1 MRQYSDVSGSDAGG
15 EARMIYAENIFI
27 CIVVP
32 LLVSLLFIR
41 DKVRHFVVFLMLG
54 MSACL
59 LSAYISA
66 FLGSVNSAM
75 PEETSVFISPV
86 VEEIMKLIPVLFF
99 LLVFE
104 PDDESLIM
112 GAVAIG
118 IGFATFEN
126 CCFILSGSAESLT
139 YMLIRGLAVGVMHIV
154 CTVTVGYGLAFSQRE
169 GLIRASVPVG
179 LLAFAATFHG
189 LYNLLVSKPGIPS
202 YIGFVLPITVALVL
216 RKSMRQKMPG
226 GQE

>member
-1 MRQYSDVSGSDAGG
+1 
-15 EARMIYAENIFI
+15 MIYAENIFV

-41 DKVRHFVVFLMLG
+41 KNVRHFVIFLMLG
-54 MSACL
+54 MAACL

-66 FLGSVNSAM
+66 FLGSVKAAT

-86 VEEIMKLIPVLFF
+86 VEEIMKLIPIVFF

-104 PDDESLIM
+104 PDDENLALS
-112 GAVAIG
+112 AVAVG
-118 IGFATFEN
+118 VGFATFEN

-139 YMLIRGLAVGVMHIV
+139 YMLVRGFAVGVMHLV
-154 CTVTVGYGLAFSQRE
+154 CTVTVGYGLAFSRSE
-169 GLIRASVPVG
+169 GLIRAAVSVG

-189 LYNLLVSKPGIPS
+189 LYNLLVSRPGLPS
-202 YIGFVLPITVALVL
+202 YIGFVLPITAALVL
-216 RKSMRQKMPG
+216 RTFFRRKRTDEQG
-226 GQE
+226 

>member
-1 MRQYSDVSGSDAGG
+1 
-15 EARMIYAENIFI
+15 MIYAENIFI

-41 DKVRHFVVFLMLG
+41 RNERRFVIFLMLG
-54 MSACL
+54 MAACL

-66 FLGSVNSAM
+66 FLGSVKAAT
-75 PEETSVFISPV
+75 PQETSVFISPV
-86 VEEIMKLIPVLFF
+86 VEEIMKLIPVVFF

-104 PDDESLIM
+104 PDDESLTM

-139 YMLIRGLAVGVMHIV
+139 YMLVRGFAVGVMHLV
-154 CTVTVGYGLAFSQRE
+154 CTVTVGYGLALSQRE
-169 GLIRASVPVG
+169 GLVRSYVSVG

-189 LYNLLVSKPGIPS
+189 LYNLLVSKPGISS
-202 YIGFVLPITVALVL
+202 YIGFVLPISVAFAL
-216 RKSMRQKMPG
+216 RAFIRQRMPL
-226 GQE
+226 EKN

>member
-1 MRQYSDVSGSDAGG
+1 
-15 EARMIYAENIFI
+15 MIYAENIFI

-41 DKVRHFVVFLMLG
+41 KNVRCFVIFLMLG
-54 MSACL
+54 MATCL

-66 FLGSVNSAM
+66 FLGSVKAAA

-86 VEEIMKLIPVLFF
+86 VEEIMKLIPIVFF

-104 PDDESLIM
+104 PDEESLALS
-112 GAVAIG
+112 AVAIG

-139 YMLIRGLAVGVMHIV
+139 YMLVRGFAAGVMHLV
-154 CTVTVGYGLAFSQRE
+154 CTVTVGYGLAFSRSE
-169 GLIRASVPVG
+169 GLIRTSVSVG

-189 LYNLLVSKPGIPS
+189 LYNLLVSQPGLPS
-202 YIGFVLPITVALVL
+202 SVGFVLPITAALAL
-216 RKSMRQKMPG
+216 RAFIRRKRINEPD
-226 GQE
+226 

>member
-1 MRQYSDVSGSDAGG
+1 
-15 EARMIYAENIFI
+15 MIYAENIFI
-27 CIVVP
+27 CIEVP
-32 LLVSLLFIR
+32 LLVSLLFVR
-41 DKVRHFVVFLMLG
+41 KNVRHFVVFLMLG
-54 MSACL
+54 MTACL

-66 FLGSVNSAM
+66 FLGSVKAAT

-86 VEEIMKLIPVLFF
+86 VEEIMKLIPIVFS

-104 PDDESLIM
+104 PDDENLTL
-112 GAVAIG
+112 GAVGIG

-139 YMLIRGLAVGVMHIV
+139 YMLVRGFAAGVMHLV

-169 GLIRASVPVG
+169 GLTRTSVSVG

-202 YIGFVLPITVALVL
+202 YIGFILPITAALAL
-216 RKSMRQKMPG
+216 RTFIRRKDAEG
-226 GQE
+226 AY

>member
-1 MRQYSDVSGSDAGG
+1 
-15 EARMIYAENIFI
+15 MIYAENIFI

-41 DKVRHFVVFLMLG
+41 KNVRHFVIFLMLG
-54 MSACL
+54 MAACL

-66 FLGSVNSAM
+66 FLGSVKAAT

-86 VEEIMKLIPVLFF
+86 VEEIMKLIPSLFF

-104 PDDESLIM
+104 PDDENLALS
-112 GAVAIG
+112 AVAIG

-126 CCFILSGSAESLT
+126 CCFILSDSAESLA
-139 YMLIRGLAVGVMHIV
+139 YMLVRGLAVGVMHLV
-154 CTVTVGYGLAFSQRE
+154 CTVTVGYGLAFSRSE
-169 GLIRASVPVG
+169 GLIRTSVSVG

-189 LYNLLVSKPGIPS
+189 LYNLLVSRPGIPS
-202 YIGFVLPITVALVL
+202 YIGFVLPITAALAL
-216 RKSMRQKMPG
+216 RTFIRRKRTDEQG
-226 GQE
+226 